1 MRGGREREREKE
13 REREEYN
20 MCVCTESK
28 TVHTHLQAKVKL
40 AGSNKIM
47 VSHIFTQPHH
57 MAVASI
63 VNNGVTKNPQMAY

>member
-1 MRGGREREREKE
+1 
-13 REREEYN
+13 